1 MRGNRTIKP
10 TLLRYYIKMK
20 RFFLLLLSLLLC
32 AANMSAQQEEEPAD
46 TAKVHLKGKV
56 SDEHQ
61 DPIPLCQVRIEGQPF
76 GTTASLEG
84 QYNLTFQTADSV
96 VVVYSMMGYETRR
109 RVLKKPRGNLTLN
122 IVMRESGQE
131 LSEVTVAETRR
142 QMGSMQELN
151 KSDLKRMPSTSGNA
165 VEELVATQAGVSTH
179 NELSSQYNVRGGS
192 FDENCVYINGVEIY
206 RPMLISSGQQ
216 EGLSVINGD
225 MVEKINFS
233 TGGFEAKYGDRM
245 SSVLDITYAHPERL
259 EASVAAS
266 LLGANVY
273 VGYGNKKFSISNG
286 LRYKTNQ
293 YLLGS
298 LETKGEYKPNF
309 LDYQAY
315 LRWAP
320 SNAWTFDAIVYI
332 NRNNY
337 NFKPT
342 DRETK
347 FGTLEDVKSFKVYF
361 DGKEEDQFQTIFGT
375 IRAARKFGKA
385 GTLTLTTSAFS
396 NREKET
402 YDIQGQYWL
411 NETNG
416 NEQLGV
422 GSYMEHA
429 RNFLYSSVQAIKL
442 DYDLKKGGHLI
453 QTGIGW
459 KHERVRENSNEWEY
473 RDSSGYSVPHTGT
486 DLNIIYN
493 MRAKNSIDANHLEL
507 YAQDTYRKEGRLGIL
522 SLNYGMRLSYWG
534 WNKEWLF
541 SPRASIGF
549 VPASNDRFTFRLAM
563 GLYNQR
569 PFYKELRDTI
579 TLAGNTTVQLN
590 KNIKSQRS
598 FQVVAGME
606 FRFKIAQRPFK
617 FTTEAY
623 YKAQWKLNPYN
634 VDNLKIVYY
643 GNNLASGYVVGA
655 DFKLYGEFVPG
666 TDSWISFSLMKA
678 GMKLNGKD
686 IPQPTDQRYNINLFF
701 SDYFPGTTRWKMNLK
716 ATFADGLP
724 FGPPHTGLERN
735 AFRAPAYR
743 RFDIG
748 MNYRLINNEDRH
760 LHRLRYLR
768 NIWLGLDCFNIFGLD
783 NVSSYY
789 WITDISNHQYAVP
802 NYLTGRMF
810 NARILVEL

>member
-1 MRGNRTIKP
+1 
-10 TLLRYYIKMK
+10 MK
-20 RFFLLLLSLLLC
+20 RFFLLLLPLLWSVMDI
-32 AANMSAQQEEEPAD
+32 AAQEEEPVD

-56 SDEHQ
+56 VDENQ
-61 DPIPLCQVRIEGQPF
+61 DPVALCQVRIEGQPF
-76 GTTASLEG
+76 GTTASLDG
-84 QYNLTFQTADSV
+84 QYRLSFQTADSV
-96 VVVYSMMGYETRR
+96 VVIYSMMGYETRK
-109 RVLKKPRGNLTLN
+109 RVLKKPKGNLTLN
-122 IVMRESGQE
+122 IVMRESDKE
-131 LSEVTVAETRR
+131 LTEVTVAETRR
-142 QMGSMQELN
+142 QMGAMQELN
-151 KSDLKRMPSTSGNA
+151 KKDLKRMPSTSGNA

-216 EGLSVINGD
+216 EGLSVINSD
-225 MVEKINFS
+225 MVEKIDFS
-233 TGGFEAKYGDRM
+233 TGGFAAKYGDKM

-273 VGYGNKKFSISNG
+273 VGYGNKKFSFSNG

-293 YLLGS
+293 YMLGS

-315 LRWAP
+315 MRWAP
-320 SNAWTFDAIVYI
+320 SKDWTFDAIVYI

-337 NFKPT
+337 NFTPT
-342 DRETK
+342 DRETN
-347 FGTLEDVKSFKVYF
+347 FGTRDNAKSFKVYF
-361 DGKEEDQFQTIFGT
+361 DGKEEDQFQTLFGT
-375 IRAARKFGKA
+375 IRVARRLGERSSLS
-385 GTLTLTTSAFS
+385 LTASAFN

-416 NEQLGV
+416 DEQLGV

-429 RNFLYSSVQAIKL
+429 RNFLYSNVQALKL
-442 DYDLKKGGHLI
+442 AYDLKKGSHQM

-459 KHERVRENSNEWEY
+459 KHERVRENSSEWEY
-473 RDSSGYSVPHTGT
+473 RDSSGYSVPHTGD
-486 DLNIIYN
+486 DLQVIYN

-507 YAQDTYRKEGRLGIL
+507 YAQDTYRKESSLGIL
-522 SLNYGMRLSYWG
+522 SLNYGLRLSYWG

-541 SPRASIGF
+541 SPRVSMGY
-549 VPASNDRFTFRLAM
+549 VPASNENFTFRLAA

-569 PFYKELRDTI
+569 PFYKELRDTV
-579 TLAGNTTVQLN
+579 TVAGNTTVQLN

-606 FRFKIAQRPFK
+606 YKFKIGERPFK

-634 VDNLKIVYY
+634 VNNLKIFYY
-643 GNNLASGYVVGA
+643 GNNCATGYVVGA

-678 GMKLNGKD
+678 SMKLNGKT
-686 IPQPTDQRYNINLFF
+686 ISQPTDQRYNINLFF
-701 SDYFPGTTRWKMNLK
+701 TDYFPGTTRWKMNLK

-748 MNYRLINNEDRH
+748 MNYRLIDNEDRH
-760 LHRLRYLR
+760 LRRFNYLR
-768 NIWLGLDCFNIFGLD
+768 NIWLGLDCFNIFGLN

-789 WITDISNHQYAVP
+789 WITDISNCQYAVP
-802 NYLTGRMF
+802 NYLTGRMI
-810 NARILVEL
+810 NARILIEL

>member
-1 MRGNRTIKP
+1 
-10 TLLRYYIKMK
+10 MK
-20 RFFLLLLSLLLC
+20 RFLFFILPLLWGTM
-32 AANMSAQQEEEPAD
+32 NIFAQDEQQPD
-46 TAKVHLKGKV
+46 TTKVHLKGRV
-56 SDEHQ
+56 VDESQ
-61 DPIPLCQVRIEGQPF
+61 DPISLCQVRIEGQPF
-76 GTTASLEG
+76 GTTASIDG
-84 QYNLTFQTADSV
+84 KYNFTFHTADSV
-96 VVVYSMMGYETRR
+96 VVIYSMIGYETRK
-109 RVLKKPRGNLTLN
+109 RVLKKPQGNLTLN
-122 IVMRESGQE
+122 IVMKESGKE
-131 LSEVTVAETRR
+131 MAEVTVVEARR

-151 KSDLKRMPSTSGNA
+151 KKDLKRMPSTSGNA

-192 FDENCVYINGVEIY
+192 FDENCVYINGVEVY

-216 EGLSVINGD
+216 EGLSVINSD
-225 MVEKINFS
+225 MVEKISFS
-233 TGGFEAKYGDRM
+233 AGGFEAKYGDRM
-245 SSVLDITYAHPERL
+245 SSVLDITYAHPQRL
-259 EASVAAS
+259 ESTVSAS

-273 VGYGNKKFSISNG
+273 VGYGKKKFSISNG

-293 YLLGS
+293 YMLGS

-320 SNAWTFDAIVYI
+320 SKAWTFDAIAYI

-361 DGKEEDQFQTIFGT
+361 DGKEEDQFQTLFGT
-375 IRAARKFGKA
+375 IRAARHFGDA
-385 GTLTLTTSAFS
+385 GSLTLTASAFN

-416 NEQLGV
+416 DEQLGV

-429 RNFLYSSVQAIKL
+429 RNFLYSSVQTLKL
-442 DYDLKKGGHLI
+442 TYDLKKGNHTM

-459 KHERVRENSNEWEY
+459 KHEKVRENSNEWEY
-473 RDSSGYSVPHTGT
+473 RDSSGYSVPHTGN
-486 DLNIIYN
+486 DLQLIYN
-493 MRAKNSIDANHLEL
+493 MRATNTINASHLEL
-507 YAQDTYRKEGRLGIL
+507 FAQDTWRKESSFGIL

-534 WNKEWLF
+534 WNKEWLV
-541 SPRASIGF
+541 SPRASLGF
-549 VPASNDRFTFRLAM
+549 VPSSNENFTFRLAA

-569 PFYKELRDTI
+569 PFYKELRDTVTI
-579 TLAGNTTVQLN
+579 DGNTTVQLN

-598 FQVVAGME
+598 FQVVTGME
-606 FRFKIAQRPFK
+606 YRFKIGGRPFK

-643 GNNLASGYVVGA
+643 GNNLATGYVVGA
-655 DFKLYGEFVPG
+655 DFKVYGEFVPG
-666 TDSWISFSLMKA
+666 TDSWVSFGLMKA
-678 GMKLNGKD
+678 SMKLNGQN
-686 IPQPTDQRYNINLFF
+686 IPQPTDQRYNVNIFF

-735 AFRAPAYR
+735 SFRAPAYR

-748 MNYRLINNEDRH
+748 MNYRLVNNEDNH
-760 LHRLRYLR
+760 LRRAKFLR
-768 NIWLGLDCFNIFGLD
+768 NIWLGLDCFNIFGLN

-802 NYLTGRMF
+802 NYLTDRMI

>member
-1 MRGNRTIKP
+1 MMR
-10 TLLRYYIKMK
+10 
-20 RFFLLLLSLLLC
+20 RFILLLLPLFWGIM
-32 AANMSAQQEEEPAD
+32 NTSAQEQEQQPD

-56 SDEHQ
+56 VDESQ
-61 DPIPLCQVRIEGQPF
+61 DPVALCQVRIEGQPF
-76 GTTASLEG
+76 GTTASLDG
-84 QYNLTFQTADSV
+84 QYKLSFQTADSV
-96 VVVYSMMGYETRR
+96 VVVYSMIGYETRK
-109 RVLKKPRGNLTLN
+109 RVLKKPKGNLTLN
-122 IVMRESGQE
+122 IVMRESGKE
-131 LSEVTVAETRR
+131 MAEVTVAETRR

-151 KSDLKRMPSTSGNA
+151 KKDLKRMPSTSGNA

-216 EGLSVINGD
+216 EGLSVINSD

-233 TGGFEAKYGDRM
+233 AGGFEAKYGDKM
-245 SSVLDITYAHPERL
+245 SSVLDITYGHPERL
-259 EASVAAS
+259 ESSVTAS
-266 LLGANVY
+266 LLGASVY
-273 VGYGNKKFSISNG
+273 VGYGNKKFSFSNG
-286 LRYKTNQ
+286 FRYKTNQ

-315 LRWAP
+315 MRWAP
-320 SNAWTFDAIVYI
+320 TKDWTFDAIVYI

-337 NFKPT
+337 NFPPT
-342 DRETK
+342 DRETN
-347 FGTLEDVKSFKVYF
+347 FGTLEDVKTFKVYF
-361 DGKEEDQFQTIFGT
+361 DGKEEDQFRTLFGT
-375 IRAARKFGKA
+375 IRAARRLGKS
-385 GTLTLTTSAFS
+385 GSISLTASAFN

-416 NEQLGV
+416 DEQLGV

-429 RNFLYSSVQAIKL
+429 RNYLYTSVQSMKL
-442 DYDLKKGGHLI
+442 AYDLRKGGHQMQAGL
-453 QTGIGW
+453 GW
-459 KHERVRENSNEWEY
+459 KHEKVRENSNEWEY
-473 RDSSGYSVPHTGT
+473 RDSSGYSVPHTGN
-486 DLNIIYN
+486 DLQVIYN
-493 MRAKNSIDANHLEL
+493 MRAKNTVDANHLEL
-507 YAQDTYRKEGRLGIL
+507 YAQDTYRKETGAGIL
-522 SLNYGMRLSYWG
+522 SLNYGLRLSYWG

-549 VPASNDRFTFRLAM
+549 VPSSNDNFTFRLAL

-579 TLAGNTTVQLN
+579 TIAGNTTVQLN
-590 KNIKSQRS
+590 RNIKSQRS

-606 FRFKIAQRPFK
+606 YKFKIAQRPFK

-643 GNNLASGYVVGA
+643 GNNCATGYVVGA

-666 TDSWISFSLMKA
+666 TDSWISFGVMKA
-678 GMKLNGKD
+678 SMNLNGKT

-701 SDYFPGTTRWKMNLK
+701 TDYFPGTTRWKLSLK
-716 ATFADGLP
+716 ASFAGGLP

-735 AFRAPAYR
+735 VFRAPAYR
-743 RFDIG
+743 RFDVG

-760 LHRLRYLR
+760 LRRGKFLR
-768 NIWLGLDCFNIFGLD
+768 NIWLGVDCFNIFGLN

-802 NYLTGRMF
+802 NYLTGRMI
-810 NARILVEL
+810 NARIQIEM

>member
-1 MRGNRTIKP
+1 MPLFWGI
-10 TLLRYYIKMK
+10 
-20 RFFLLLLSLLLC
+20 
-32 AANMSAQQEEEPAD
+32 ANLSAQEEQAD
-46 TAKVHLKGKV
+46 TANVHLKGKV
-56 SDEHQ
+56 VDDSQ
-61 DPIPLCQVRIEGQPF
+61 DPVALCQVRVEGQPF
-76 GTTASLEG
+76 GTTASLDG
-84 QYNLTFQTADSV
+84 QYKLSFRTADSV
-96 VVVYSMMGYETRR
+96 VIVYSMIGYETRR
-109 RVLKKPRGNLTLN
+109 RVLKKPQGNLTLN
-122 IVMRESGQE
+122 IVMRESGKE
-131 LSEVTVAETRR
+131 MAEVTVAETRR
-142 QMGSMQELN
+142 QMGSMQELS
-151 KSDLKRMPSTSGNA
+151 KKDLKRMPSTSGNA

-192 FDENCVYINGVEIY
+192 FDENCVYINGVEVY

-216 EGLSVINGD
+216 EGLSVINSD

-233 TGGFEAKYGDRM
+233 AGGFEAKYGDRM

-259 EASVAAS
+259 EATVSAS
-266 LLGANVY
+266 LLGASIY
-273 VGYGNKKFSISNG
+273 AGYGNKRFSFSNG
-286 LRYKTNQ
+286 FRYKTNQ
-293 YLLGS
+293 YMLGS

-320 SNAWTFDAIVYI
+320 SQDWTFDAIVYI
-332 NRNNY
+332 NRNNF
-337 NFKPT
+337 NFKPS

-347 FGTLEDVKSFKVYF
+347 FGTMEDVKSFKVYF
-361 DGKEEDQFQTIFGT
+361 DGKEEDQFQTLFGT
-375 IRAARKFGKA
+375 VRAARRL
-385 GTLTLTTSAFS
+385 GTSGALSLTASAFS

-416 NEQLGV
+416 DEQLGV

-429 RNFLYSSVQAIKL
+429 RNFLYSSVQSVKL
-442 DYDLKKGGHLI
+442 AYDLKKGGH
-453 QTGIGW
+453 QMQAGIGW
-459 KHERVRENSNEWEY
+459 KHEKVRENSNEWEY
-473 RDSSGYSVPHTGT
+473 RDSSGYSVPHTGN
-486 DLNIIYN
+486 DLQVIYN
-493 MRAKNSIDANHLEL
+493 MRAANSINSNHLEL
-507 YAQDTYRKEGRLGIL
+507 YAQDTYRKESRLGIL
-522 SLNYGMRLSYWG
+522 SFNYGMRLSYWS

-549 VPASNDRFTFRLAM
+549 VPAANDDFTFRLAL

-579 TLAGNTTVQLN
+579 TQAGNTTVQLN
-590 KNIKSQRS
+590 KDIKSQRS

-606 FRFKIAQRPFK
+606 YKFKIANRPFK
-617 FTTEAY
+617 LTAEAY
-623 YKAQWKLNPYN
+623 YKAQWKMNPYN
-634 VDNLKIVYY
+634 VDNLKVVYY
-643 GNNLASGYVVGA
+643 GNNLATGYVVGA
-655 DFKLYGEFVPG
+655 DIKLYGEFVPG
-666 TDSWISFSLMKA
+666 TDSWVSFGLMKA
-678 GMKLNGKD
+678 SMNLNGKA

-716 ATFADGLP
+716 ASIAGGLP

-748 MNYRLINNEDRH
+748 MNYRLINNEDQH
-760 LHRLRYLR
+760 LRRAKYLR

-802 NYLTGRMF
+802 NYLTGRMV
-810 NARILVEL
+810 NARVLIEL

>member
-1 MRGNRTIKP
+1 
-10 TLLRYYIKMK
+10 MK
-20 RFFLLLLSLLLC
+20 RFLFFILPLLWGTM
-32 AANMSAQQEEEPAD
+32 NISAQDEQQVD
-46 TAKVHLKGKV
+46 TTKVHLKGRV
-56 SDEHQ
+56 VDESQ
-61 DPIPLCQVRIEGQPF
+61 DPISLCQVRIEGQPF
-76 GTTASLEG
+76 GTTASIDG
-84 QYNLTFQTADSV
+84 KYNFTFHTADSV
-96 VVVYSMMGYETRR
+96 VVIYSMIGYETRK
-109 RVLKKPRGNLTLN
+109 RVLKKPQGNLTLN
-122 IVMRESGQE
+122 IVMKESGKE
-131 LSEVTVAETRR
+131 MAEVTVAEARR

-151 KSDLKRMPSTSGNA
+151 KKDLKRMPSTSGNA

-192 FDENCVYINGVEIY
+192 FDENCVYINGVEVY

-216 EGLSVINGD
+216 EGLSVINSD
-225 MVEKINFS
+225 MVEKISFS
-233 TGGFEAKYGDRM
+233 AGGFEAKYGDRM
-245 SSVLDITYAHPERL
+245 SSVLDITYAHPQRL
-259 EASVAAS
+259 ESTVSAS

-273 VGYGNKKFSISNG
+273 VGYGKKKFSISNG

-293 YLLGS
+293 YMLGS

-320 SNAWTFDAIVYI
+320 SKAWTFDAIAYI

-347 FGTLEDVKSFKVYF
+347 FGTMEDVKSFKVYF
-361 DGKEEDQFQTIFGT
+361 DGKEEDQFQTLFGT
-375 IRAARKFGKA
+375 IRAARHFGDA
-385 GTLTLTTSAFS
+385 GSLTLTASAFS

-416 NEQLGV
+416 DEQLGV

-429 RNFLYSSVQAIKL
+429 RNFLYSSVQTLKL
-442 DYDLKKGGHLI
+442 TYDLKKGNHTM

-459 KHERVRENSNEWEY
+459 KHEKVRENSNEWEY
-473 RDSSGYSVPHTGT
+473 RDSSGYSVPHTGN
-486 DLNIIYN
+486 DLQLIYN
-493 MRAKNSIDANHLEL
+493 MRATNTINASHFEL
-507 YAQDTYRKEGRLGIL
+507 FAQDTWRKESNIGIL

-534 WNKEWLF
+534 WNKEWLV
-541 SPRASIGF
+541 SPRASLGF
-549 VPASNDRFTFRLAM
+549 VPSSNENFTFRLAA

-569 PFYKELRDTI
+569 PFYKELRDTVTI
-579 TLAGNTTVQLN
+579 DGNTTVQLN

-598 FQVVAGME
+598 FQVVTGME
-606 FRFKIAQRPFK
+606 YRFKIGGRPFK

-643 GNNLASGYVVGA
+643 GNNLATGYVVGA
-655 DFKLYGEFVPG
+655 DFKVYGEFVPG
-666 TDSWISFSLMKA
+666 TDSWVSFGLMKA
-678 GMKLNGKD
+678 SMKLNGQD
-686 IPQPTDQRYNINLFF
+686 IPQPTDQRYNVNIFF

-735 AFRAPAYR
+735 SFRAPAYR

-748 MNYRLINNEDRH
+748 MNYRLINNEDNH
-760 LHRLRYLR
+760 LRRAKFLR
-768 NIWLGLDCFNIFGLD
+768 NIWLGLDCFNIFGLN

-802 NYLTGRMF
+802 NYLTDRMI

>member
-1 MRGNRTIKP
+1 
-10 TLLRYYIKMK
+10 MK
-20 RFFLLLLSLLLC
+20 RFLILFLPLFWGI
-32 AANMSAQQEEEPAD
+32 ANLSAQEEQAD
-46 TAKVHLKGKV
+46 TANVHLKGKV
-56 SDEHQ
+56 VDDSQ
-61 DPIPLCQVRIEGQPF
+61 DPVALCQVRVEGQPF
-76 GTTASLEG
+76 GTTASLDG
-84 QYNLTFQTADSV
+84 QYKLSFRTADSV
-96 VVVYSMMGYETRR
+96 VIVYSMIGYETRR
-109 RVLKKPRGNLTLN
+109 RVLKKPQGNLTLN
-122 IVMRESGQE
+122 IVMRESGKE
-131 LSEVTVAETRR
+131 MAEVTVAETRR
-142 QMGSMQELN
+142 QMGSMQELS
-151 KSDLKRMPSTSGNA
+151 KKDLKRMPSTSGNA

-192 FDENCVYINGVEIY
+192 FDENCVYINGVEVY

-216 EGLSVINGD
+216 EGLSVINSD

-233 TGGFEAKYGDRM
+233 AGGFEAKYGDRM

-259 EASVAAS
+259 EATVSAS
-266 LLGANVY
+266 LLGASIY
-273 VGYGNKKFSISNG
+273 AGYGNKRFSFSNG
-286 LRYKTNQ
+286 FRYKTNQ
-293 YLLGS
+293 YMLGS

-320 SNAWTFDAIVYI
+320 SQDWTFDAIVYI
-332 NRNNY
+332 NRNNF
-337 NFKPT
+337 NFKPS

-347 FGTLEDVKSFKVYF
+347 FGTMEDVKSFKVYF
-361 DGKEEDQFQTIFGT
+361 DGKEEDQFQTLFGT
-375 IRAARKFGKA
+375 VRAARRL
-385 GTLTLTTSAFS
+385 GTSGALSLTASAFS

-416 NEQLGV
+416 DEQLGV

-429 RNFLYSSVQAIKL
+429 RNFLYSSVQSVKL
-442 DYDLKKGGHLI
+442 AYDLKKGGHQM

-459 KHERVRENSNEWEY
+459 KHEKVRENSNEWEY
-473 RDSSGYSVPHTGT
+473 RDSSGYSVPHTGS
-486 DLNIIYN
+486 DLQVIYN
-493 MRAKNSIDANHLEL
+493 MRAANSINSNHLEL
-507 YAQDTYRKEGRLGIL
+507 YAQDTYRKESRLGIL
-522 SLNYGMRLSYWG
+522 SFNYGMRLSYWS

-549 VPASNDRFTFRLAM
+549 VPAANDDFTFRLAL

-569 PFYKELRDTI
+569 PFYKELRDTV
-579 TLAGNTTVQLN
+579 TQAGNTTVQLN
-590 KNIKSQRS
+590 KDIKSQRS

-606 FRFKIAQRPFK
+606 YKFKIANRPFK
-617 FTTEAY
+617 LTAEAY
-623 YKAQWKLNPYN
+623 YKAQWKMNPYN
-634 VDNLKIVYY
+634 VDNLKVVYY
-643 GNNLASGYVVGA
+643 GNNLATGYVVGA
-655 DFKLYGEFVPG
+655 DIKLYGEFVPG
-666 TDSWISFSLMKA
+666 TDSWVSFGLMKA
-678 GMKLNGKD
+678 SMNLNGKA

-716 ATFADGLP
+716 ASIAGGLP

-748 MNYRLINNEDRH
+748 MNYRLINNEDQH
-760 LHRLRYLR
+760 LRRAKYLR

-802 NYLTGRMF
+802 NYLTGRMV
-810 NARILVEL
+810 NARVLIEL